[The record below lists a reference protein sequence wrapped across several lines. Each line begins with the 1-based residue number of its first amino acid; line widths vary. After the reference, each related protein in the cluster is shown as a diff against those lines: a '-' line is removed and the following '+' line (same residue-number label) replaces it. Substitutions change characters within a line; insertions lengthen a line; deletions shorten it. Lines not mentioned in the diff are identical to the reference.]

1 MESSLLIPADSFCS
15 SHDIAITFIEDLHS
29 FGLVTIVSKQ
39 DNLYIPEAEILKIE
53 RILTFNKELEINLPG
68 VETIL
73 HILERIEH
81 MQQNLS
87 KLENQLKRYQ

>member
-1 MESSLLIPADSFCS
+1 MESSLLIPANSFCS
-15 SHDIAITFIEDLHS
+15 SHDIAIAFIEDLHS
-29 FGLVTIVSKQ
+29 FGLVTVVSKQ
-39 DNLYIPEAEILKIE
+39 DNLYIPEAEILKLE

-73 HILERIEH
+73 HLLERIEH